1 MLAARPSR
9 VQDQLMTTSTG
20 QRLFIARNDL
30 QRVQF
35 QPDPDAPAARHLAE
49 GEARLAIDRFALT
62 ANNITYAAFGETMKY
77 WQFFPAAD
85 AAWGCLP
92 VWGFATVSESR
103 AAGVAVGRRVWGYY
117 PAGSYLVLQPVKV
130 REGSFADGAPHRQ
143 DLAAVYQQ
151 YVFCDKDPGWQAR
164 LEGLQA
170 VLRPL
175 FVTSFL
181 IDDFL
186 ADNAF
191 FGAQQLLLSSAS
203 SKTAYG
209 TAFCLALRRGA
220 PSAPRVVGLTSPTN
234 MAFTQALGCYDAVRD
249 YGDVTALDPAI
260 PTVFV
265 DFAGNAALRHSVHEH
280 FGEALKYSS
289 SIGGTHVSA
298 LGSGRGLK
306 GPQPTL
312 FFAPAQIKKRSAPA
326 PEGWGR
332 DLLEQ
337 RIATAWNAF
346 IARVERTGDPWV
358 QIVDQQG
365 PAATE
370 AAYRAL
376 LDGRAVAREG
386 LMLSLRA

>member
-1 MLAARPSR
+1 
-9 VQDQLMTTSTG
+9 MTTTG

-30 QRVQF
+30 QRTQF
-35 QPDPDAPAARHLAE
+35 KDDPDAPAARPLAD
-49 GEARLAIDRFALT
+49 GEARLAIDHFALT
-62 ANNITYAAFGETMKY
+62 ANNITYAAFGDAMKY

-92 VWGFATVSESR
+92 VWGFATVTESR
-103 AAGVAVGRRVWGYY
+103 AEGVAVGRRVWGYF
-117 PAGSYLVLQPVKV
+117 PAGSYVVVQPVKV

-143 DLAAVYQQ
+143 DLAAAYQHC
-151 YVFCDKDPGWQAR
+151 VFCDKDPGWQPQ

-186 ADNAF
+186 ADNQF

-220 PSAPRVVGLTSPTN
+220 PGAARVVGLTSSAN
-234 MAFTQALGCYDAVRD
+234 KAFTQALGCFDAVHGYD
-249 YGDVTALDPAI
+249 DLAALDPTV
-260 PTVFV
+260 PTVYV

-298 LGSGRGLK
+298 LGSGRGLP
-306 GPQPTL
+306 GPRPTL

-337 RIATAWNAF
+337 RIAAAWTAF
-346 IARVERTGDPWV
+346 IARVERADDPWL
-358 QIVDQQG
+358 QIVNRSGAD
-365 PAATE
+365 ATE

-376 LDGRAVAREG
+376 LDGRADAREG
-386 LMLSLRA
+386 LMLRLRA

>member
-1 MLAARPSR
+1 
-9 VQDQLMTTSTG
+9 MTTTG

-30 QRVQF
+30 QRTQF
-35 QPDPDAPAARHLAE
+35 KDDPDAPAVRSLAD
-49 GEARLAIDRFALT
+49 GEARLAIDHFALT
-62 ANNITYAAFGETMKY
+62 ANNITYAAFGDAMKY

-92 VWGFATVSESR
+92 VWGFATVTESR
-103 AAGVAVGRRVWGYY
+103 AEGVAVGRRIWGYY
-117 PAGSYLVLQPVKV
+117 PCGSHLVVQPVKV

-143 DLAAVYQQ
+143 DLAAAYQH
-151 YVFCDKDPGWQAR
+151 YVFCDKDPGWQPQ

-186 ADNAF
+186 ADNQF

-220 PSAPRVVGLTSPTN
+220 PGAPRVVGLTSPAN
-234 MAFTQALGCYDAVRD
+234 RAFTQALGCFDAVHD
-249 YGDVTALDPAI
+249 YAEVAALDP
-260 PTVFV
+260 TVPSVYV
-265 DFAGNAALRHSVHEH
+265 DFAGNAALRHGVHEH
-280 FGEALKYSS
+280 FGETLKYSS

-298 LGSGRGLK
+298 LGSGRGLP
-306 GPQPTL
+306 GPRPTL

-332 DLLEQ
+332 DVLEQ
-337 RIATAWNAF
+337 RIAAAWTAF
-346 IARVERTGDPWV
+346 IARVERADDPWL
-358 QIVDQQG
+358 QIVNRSGAD
-365 PAATE
+365 ATE

-376 LDGRAVAREG
+376 LGGRADAHEG
-386 LMLSLRA
+386 LMLSLRT